1 MAHRSKELGPVG
13 HPPIR
18 LRPTSSTTKETEMNL
33 TISVCPRCGSRWF
46 PTRDICSACAHSGL
60 DEHRTGDRGVAY
72 ASTVVR
78 IAPAGFTAP
87 YVLSYID
94 IDGVRILAH
103 TDAADALTPD
113 TPVVLTSGPIGNDG
127 QVSHRVREARR

>member
-1 MAHRSKELGPVG
+1 
-13 HPPIR
+13 
-18 LRPTSSTTKETEMNL
+18 MNL

-46 PTRDICSACAHSGL
+46 PTRDLCSACAQPGL
-60 DEHRTGDRGVAY
+60 EEHRTGDRGVAY

-87 YVLSYID
+87 YVLSYVD

-127 QVSHRVREARR
+127 AISHRVREDRR